1 MFSRL
6 NSHFVCPP
14 AKAAVAAGLLF
25 ASAGAALAQSSV
37 TLFGAVDLG
46 VRHVKNSKGS
56 LTSMN
61 SGNNATSR
69 WGLRGEED
77 LGGGLKTSFW
87 LESTVAADTGVGGT
101 GATFWDRR
109 ATLSLSGN
117 FGELRLGRDYT
128 PLFRAY
134 TSADTFGYV
143 GAAGMGM
150 LYSSSA
156 SNVVSRA
163 FGAASTNTS
172 IARTNNAIQY
182 YTPAGLGGFYAN
194 AMISGREAGTAAGD
208 FSFHGLRVGY
218 SDKSNDVSVYSG
230 KTNLSTS
237 DSDFTLQGV
246 VGTTKWND
254 VKITAGLAQMRFM
267 NAKQSNFS
275 LGAEWPVGQGAI
287 RAIYHRINQS
297 GLTAANV
304 SVDGDDV
311 NALGLGYVHNLSKRT
326 AVYGTTMFVS
336 NKGNAKFV
344 VPGGASGIAGGSSS
358 RGYEVG
364 LRHNF

>member
-1 MFSRL
+1 MISRL
-6 NSHFVCPP
+6 NSRFVCAPL
-14 AKAAVAAGLLF
+14 KAAVAGLLL
-25 ASAGAALAQSSV
+25 ASGGAALAQSSV
-37 TLFGAVDLG
+37 TLFGVVDLG
-46 VRHVKNSKGS
+46 VRYVKNSQGS
-56 LTSMN
+56 LTTMN
-61 SGNNATSR
+61 SGSNSTSR

-77 LGGGLKTSFW
+77 LGGGLKSSFW
-87 LESTVAADTGVGGT
+87 LESTIAADTGVGGT
-101 GATFWDRR
+101 GSTFWDRR

-128 PLFRAY
+128 PMFRAY
-134 TSADTFGYV
+134 ASADTFGYV
-143 GAAGMGM
+143 GAAGMGT
-150 LYSSSA
+150 LYSAAA
-156 SNVVSRA
+156 SNVVKRA
-163 FGAASTNTS
+163 FGSGTTS
-172 IARTNNAIQY
+172 LARTNNAVQY

-208 FSFHGLRVGY
+208 FDFHGLRLGY
-218 SDKSNDVSVYSG
+218 SNKGTDVSVYTG

-237 DSDFTLQGV
+237 ASDFTLQGV

-267 NAKQSNFS
+267 NAKQSNFT

-287 RAIYHRINQS
+287 RAIYHRMNQS
-297 GLTAANV
+297 GMTAANV
-304 SVDGDDV
+304 SVDGDDAQ
-311 NALGLGYVHNLSKRT
+311 ALGLGYVHNLSKRT
-326 AVYGTTMFVS
+326 AVYGTAMFVS
-336 NKGNAKFV
+336 NKGNATFA